1 MSLGALALPA
11 HAKLNL
17 DLRIRGRRL
26 RGRHELSTRFQAVSL
41 HDLLMVER
49 ASESRLSGGLLERP
63 EEDLV
68 LRALHALESD
78 VGRELPA
85 RFSLHKRIPAGS
97 GLGGGSSDAAA
108 ALLAINRLYDLRLGS
123 TALQRIAVSVG
134 ADVAFFVQGGAARA
148 GGVGERLEPV
158 QPAVGC
164 FALAWPGY
172 GVSTAAVY
180 ETWEEVGGDGEN
192 ELCRAALTVEPRLAA
207 FAEELGPGWQMTGS
221 GSAFFA
227 LAADLAKAR
236 RLLERLRCWTAVAV
250 PVAAWGPD

>member
-17 DLRIRGRRL
+17 DLRIMGRRPS
-26 RGRHELSTRFQAVSL
+26 GRHEVSTRFQAVSL
-41 HDLLMVER
+41 HDLLLVER
-49 ASESRLSGGLLERP
+49 ADDSSLSGSLLERP

-68 LRALHALESD
+68 LKALRTLESA
-78 VGRELPA
+78 VGRPMPA
-85 RFSLHKRIPAGS
+85 RFNLHKRIPAGS
-97 GLGGGSSDAAA
+97 GLGGGSSDAAT
-108 ALLAINRLYDLRLGS
+108 ALLAINRLYGLRLDPA
-123 TALQRIAVSVG
+123 ALQRTAVSVG
-134 ADVAFFVQGGAARA
+134 ADVAFFLQGGAAQA
-148 GGVGERLEPV
+148 SGVGESLEPV
-158 QPAVGC
+158 QPATGC

-172 GVSTAAVY
+172 AVSTAAVY
-180 ETWEEVGGDGEN
+180 EAWDEVGGEGEN

-227 LAADLAKAR
+227 VAQDLADAR
-236 RLLERLRCWTAVAV
+236 RLLEPLQCWTAVAF

>member
-1 MSLGALALPA
+1 LSLGALALPA

-26 RGRHELSTRFQAVSL
+26 GGRHELSTRFQAVSL
-41 HDLLMVER
+41 HDLIMVEP
-49 ASESRLSGGLLERP
+49 ATESSLSGGVPEPP

-68 LRALHALESD
+68 LKALHALESD

-85 RFSLHKRIPAGS
+85 RFSLHKRIPPGS

-108 ALLAINRLYDLRLGS
+108 ALVALNRVYELRLGW
-123 TALQRIAVSVG
+123 TALQRIALSVG
-134 ADVAFFVQGGAARA
+134 ADVAFFLRGGAARA

-158 QPAVGC
+158 QPVTGC

-180 ETWEEVGGDGEN
+180 QAWDKVGGDGEN
-192 ELCRAALTVEPRLAA
+192 ELCRAALMVEPRLAA
-207 FAEELGPGWQMTGS
+207 FAEELGPAWQMTGS

-227 LAADLAKAR
+227 VAPDLAKAR
-236 RLLERLRCWTAVAV
+236 RLLEPLRCWTAVAV